1 MTLTQQILT
10 IAIMALTTI
19 ATRALP
25 FLFFPSGKQQ
35 PALIT
40 YLGRVLPLAVFG
52 MLVVYCLK
60 DVLWTSSPYGLPELI
75 GIAVTVAV
83 HVWRRQMMWSM
94 LAGTATYMILILY
107 L

>member
-35 PALIT
+35 PVLIT

-60 DVLWTSSPYGLPELI
+60 DVHWTSSPYGLPELI